1 MTAAL
6 LGFSLHRGLFA
17 FTMVPR
23 NTWVATTHFVNVAA
37 QANQAYRY
45 LDYHYFGGK
54 GKGEVSNVSFEQGD
68 GGEREL
74 VMPMTM
80 VKTSG

>member
-17 FTMVPR
+17 FTIVPR

-54 GKGEVSNVSFEQGD
+54 ERGKYPKFRSS
-68 GGEREL
+68 RE
-74 VMPMTM
+74 TAA
-80 VKTSG
+80 KGN